1 MTRADR
7 YPLALLLIFGAV
19 FVALGLAPW
28 YRQDWLLENLLVF
41 IALPLLVRH
50 YRSLRFSNFAYTCLF
65 VFFVLHEIGA
75 HYTYSEVP
83 WREWFAALG
92 GRDDW
97 LPEGRNH
104 YDRFVH
110 FAYGLLILPAAWE
123 LIDARMSPRGLW
135 RWLMPL
141 LFMMSHS
148 VIYEL
153 VEWLAAEVFGGE
165 LGVAYLGTQGD
176 VWDSQK
182 DMALAAC
189 GALLG
194 LVLVAIRQRWR
205 GAAATARGAAT
216 GTA

>member
-1 MTRADR
+1 VRPTDR
-7 YPLALLLIFGAV
+7 YPLALLLA
-19 FVALGLAPW
+19 FVAIFAALAVAPR
-28 YRQDWLLENLLVF
+28 YRQDWLLENVLVF
-41 IALPLLVRH
+41 LAVPALVWTHR
-50 YRSLRFSNFAYTCLF
+50 RLRFSNLACTCLF

-83 WREWFAALG
+83 WREWFVALG
-92 GRDDW
+92 GRADW
-97 LPEGRNH
+97 LPDGRNH

-194 LVLVAIRQRWR
+194 LVLVAIHQRWR